1 MASDATL
8 TETFIARNPESFRR
22 WEDACSALPL
32 GVSSTYQFMDPHPIF
47 IERAQGS
54 RLFDVDGHE
63 SIDFAMSHGS
73 MLVGHA
79 HPLIV
84 RAVQEQVSR
93 GTIYCHPT
101 DIAVEVAREIQ
112 RRYPIDGLVRFT
124 NSGAES
130 TMHALRVARAYTG
143 RDKIIK
149 FEGNYHGAHDAVLVS
164 IWPRRGYLGR
174 DDRPRSLPVSDGIPS
189 AVIENT
195 CMAAFNNLESVE
207 YQFDHHL
214 NEIGVVIIEPV
225 VMNAGIVVPEPGFLE
240 GLRDLCNRNGTLLI
254 FDEVKTGMKIAPGGA
269 VQRYGVKPDMVC
281 LSKAMGGGMP
291 IGAFIGRRE
300 VMETI
305 SRGEA
310 THVGTYN
317 GNPICLA
324 TARAALL
331 EVLTDETYARMEKL
345 QKRLCEGC
353 DRIAR
358 DSGLEAHALRVGP
371 VGALQMR
378 AELVRSYRDWM
389 TLCPDLLQNYY
400 LGMHN
405 QGILVTQE
413 QWIVSAQHSDED
425 IDRHLEAFR
434 ILAPSLAAFQSGSPR

>member
-1 MASDATL
+1 
-8 TETFIARNPESFRR
+8 
-22 WEDACSALPL
+22 
-32 GVSSTYQFMDPHPIF
+32 MDPYPIF
-47 IERAQGS
+47 IERARGS
-54 RLFDVDGHE
+54 RLFDADGHE

-79 HPLIV
+79 HPAIV

-101 DIAVEVAREIQ
+101 DLAVEVARELQ

-124 NSGAES
+124 NSGTES

-143 RDKIIK
+143 REKILK

-164 IWPRRGYLGR
+164 IMPRRGYLGR
-174 DDRPRSLPVSDGIPS
+174 DDRPRSLPVSGGIPQ
-189 AVIENT
+189 AVVENT
-195 CMAAFNNLESVE
+195 KMAAFNNLESVE
-207 YQFDHHL
+207 YQFDRHL
-214 NEIGVVIIEPV
+214 NQIAAVIIEPV
-225 VMNAGIVVPEPGFLE
+225 IMNAGMVVPEPGFLE
-240 GLRDLCNRNGTLLI
+240 GLRDLCDRNGALLI
-254 FDEVKTGMKIAPGGA
+254 FDEVKTGVKIAPGGA
-269 VQRYGVKPDMVC
+269 VQRYGVRPDMVC

-305 SRGEA
+305 CRFEV

-324 TARAALL
+324 AARAALL
-331 EVLTDETYARMEKL
+331 EILTDEAYARMEKL
-345 QKRLCEGC
+345 QKRLCEGY

-358 DSGLEAHALRVGP
+358 DSGLEAHTLRVGT
-371 VGALQMR
+371 VGALQMK
-378 AELVRSYRDWM
+378 AEPVRSYRDWVPIS
-389 TLCPDLLQNYY
+389 PDLLQNYY

-425 IDRHLEAFR
+425 IDQHLEAFR
-434 ILAPSLAAFQSGSPR
+434 ALAPRLASLQTDGPA